1 MPICR
6 RVIEKLTVCL
16 YSGVVYHCE
25 DGKRGFYR
33 LIQRGFLAI
42 LLSQKTKYKTACTV
56 LSHKNEDLQIY

>member
-6 RVIEKLTVCL
+6 RGIEKLTICP

-25 DGKRGFYR
+25 DGEQGFYR
-33 LIQRGFLAI
+33 LISRDFLAI
-42 LLSQKTKYKTACTV
+42 LLSQKTKYKAACTV